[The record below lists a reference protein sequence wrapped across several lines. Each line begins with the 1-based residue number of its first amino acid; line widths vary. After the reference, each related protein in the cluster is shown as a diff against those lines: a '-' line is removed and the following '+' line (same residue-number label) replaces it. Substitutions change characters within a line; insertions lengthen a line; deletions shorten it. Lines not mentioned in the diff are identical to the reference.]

1 MELATESRS
10 DRVAAEYVPAPVA
23 EPRRRVSRSAA
34 VRRAA
39 RTRWA
44 FCRQADEQ

>member
-1 MELATESRS
+1 MALATERCS
-10 DRVAAEYVPAPVA
+10 DLAAVLYVPAPVT
-23 EPRRRVSRSAA
+23 EPRRRVSRSA
-34 VRRAA
+34 VMRRAA